1 MRKDKK
7 MVMNYRQAAKVNSE
21 KLTNTVASSH
31 FSLLFL
37 QTRIELGMKLRPV
50 AY

>member
-21 KLTNTVASSH
+21 KLTNTVASSQPPLF
-31 FSLLFL
+31 FSNCVLNM
-37 QTRIELGMKLRPV
+37 R
-50 AY
+50 